1 MGVGLIMGPKVDVIP
16 MSEQGSR
23 GAFQAKEGGEGHSRQ
38 REGYVQRPRG
48 RGRPKLASLENQNEV
63 SKEGAGGRGQATFPG
78 SLSQTTQ

>member
-1 MGVGLIMGPKVDVIP
+1 MGPKVDVTP

-63 SKEGAGGRGQATFPG
+63 SKEGAGSRPH
-78 SLSQTTQ
+78 SLGT